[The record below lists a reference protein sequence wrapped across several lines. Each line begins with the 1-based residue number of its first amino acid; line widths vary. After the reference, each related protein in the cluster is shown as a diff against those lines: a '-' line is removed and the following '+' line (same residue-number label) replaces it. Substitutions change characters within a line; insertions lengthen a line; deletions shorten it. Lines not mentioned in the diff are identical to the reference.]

1 MSAVEAIKYKNRKL
15 SLLDQVL
22 LPQQVV
28 YVDIN
33 SVLDGYDAIKT
44 MKVRGMIS
52 NFLSSIFLYDFV
64 VLYTFN
70 ILFVFFNFFV
80 EYFLFDFI
88 LYAFK
93 FFVCIS

>member
-33 SVLDGYDAIKT
+33 SVQDGYDAIKT

-64 VLYTFN
+64 VLHA
-70 ILFVFFNFFV
+70 L
-80 EYFLFDFI
+80 
-88 LYAFK
+88 K
-93 FFVCIS
+93 FFFYIF